1 MLGWIL
7 GYVAN
12 WVDRSRLPAHRGDM
26 TVYRNLDGTTGDKNR
41 SDISNDNNRNNDDG
55 SEDKTTPDSLITI
68 EREGTITIKRDRFGV
83 PHIYGDSIADVVF
96 GQGFAMAQDRLWQL
110 ETVRRV
116 SHGRLSEIVGPEA
129 LEIDQLMRTLRFT
142 HCGRRDMAEIAD
154 EAERR
159 YIRSFVCG
167 INAYI
172 QSRYYR
178 RPVEFVLLGIT
189 AEPWTLVDCAAI
201 LRLLSFQLNRGFQVK
216 ITNIALRDALSKCIG
231 SPAATTDGDGDDRR
245 DILEGLRFAFND
257 SLPPWREGSD
267 RTTTTV
273 LPKGVI
279 EANEVD
285 WDRLKST
292 VDMLP
297 PQDQGSNA
305 YAISGK
311 HTTTGKPIL
320 ASDPHLAVSN
330 PNVWYENHLVCRNE
344 GLDCMGVTM
353 VGSYGVSIGSSTFCS
368 WGITLAFADMFDVY
382 VEEVKRVD
390 RTVGDGEGGEEWSC
404 RFQDEWVPLETIR
417 ETIKIKGKPDH
428 THVIRIVPHHGPI
441 ISGLVQSIA
450 TKKQTEHTGKDVEQV
465 QKEFSLRASYMEP
478 LQRYKGKNVMDA
490 FIGMNMAK
498 SWSEW
503 RESVRRLEPT
513 SLSVVYADVDGN
525 IAYQCSGNVPNRQH
539 FVEKLKGRELHNL
552 PLDGTSGEYEWNG
565 HIPWEEMPYSL
576 NPERGYIVSCN
587 NKLVD
592 EQSYK
597 YADSFG
603 NLYVSSYR
611 AERISMLIDGYIAG
625 GRKMSVQEARD
636 IQKDVLDLSAK
647 ELMDVIREEL
657 MKIDEN
663 HELFK
668 QRSDVSYEMIDK
680 VRETLLSWDHCFD
693 VNSSGAT
700 IFTVLKEHML
710 RNVMNTSFDG
720 VGDTL
725 MGMALGA
732 GSPQPVIVD
741 TEYLQNQSAILLHM
755 INLSRDMPTEKTF
768 IGRAGGLPMLLVRS
782 LMDAVIRIRSI
793 LGLANS
799 ARTYWLSF
807 GRRRRL
813 SPEKEIEIH
822 WRWGN
827 IHKIV
832 WKHAFSDKIP
842 AFTREGE
849 LQGGSNTVSLAEYLP
864 SSGNFNANT
873 VPSMRMVIDLANI
886 KHNSKIVIHPGNS
899 GHLASPHYDDMIEPF
914 LNGLY
919 HPMYFSD
926 SDIDQHCEGTLV
938 LQTKITSN

>member
-12 WVDRSRLPAHRGDM
+12 WVDRSRLPANRGNM
-26 TVYRNLDGTTGDKNR
+26 TVLRDLHHDGDDNNNNN
-41 SDISNDNNRNNDDG
+41 NDNNGRGIDG
-55 SEDKTTPDSLITI
+55 SDRTMEDKSTPDPLITI
-68 EREGTITIKRDRFGV
+68 EAEDATITIKRDRFGV
-83 PHIYGDSIADVVF
+83 PHIYGDTIADVVF

-142 HCGRRDMAEIAD
+142 HCGKRDMAEITD
-154 EAERR
+154 VAERR
-159 YIRSFVCG
+159 YMRSFVCG

-178 RPVEFVLLGIT
+178 RPVEFLLLGI
-189 AEPWTLVDCAAI
+189 AVEPWTLVDCAAI

-216 ITNIALRDALSKCIG
+216 ITNITLRDALSKCIG
-231 SPAATTDGDGDDRR
+231 ADGDGDNNDNRR

-257 SLPPWREGSD
+257 SLPPWREDSD
-267 RTTTTV
+267 RMTTTV

-279 EANEVD
+279 EANEID
-285 WDRLKST
+285 WARLRST

-297 PQDQGSNA
+297 PQNQGSNA

-311 HTTTGKPIL
+311 HTATGKPIL

-330 PNVWYENHLVCRNE
+330 PSIWYENHLVCRNE

-390 RTVGDGEGGEEWSC
+390 QTSGEGAEWSC

-450 TKKQTEHTGKDVEQV
+450 TKNQAEGANEDGQV
-465 QKEFSLRASYMEP
+465 QKEFSLRATFMEP

-490 FIGMNMAK
+490 FIGMNVAK

-539 FVEKLKGRELHNL
+539 FVDKLKDRELHNL

-565 HIPWEEMPYSL
+565 HIPWEDMPYAL

-611 AERISMLIDGYIAG
+611 AERISMLIDEYIAD
-625 GRKMSVQEARD
+625 GRKISVQEARD

-647 ELMDVIREEL
+647 ELMDVIREDL
-657 MKIDEN
+657 VKIDES
-663 HELFK
+663 HELFN
-668 QRSDVSYEMIDK
+668 QRNDVGYEMIDK
-680 VRETLLSWDHCFD
+680 AREALLSWNHCFD

-710 RNVMNTSFDG
+710 RNVMNASFDD
-720 VGDTL
+720 VGNTL

-732 GSPQPVIVD
+732 GFPQPVVVD

-755 INLSRDMPTEKTF
+755 IHLSRDMPMEKTF
-768 IGRAGGLPMLLVRS
+768 IGRAGGLSMLLIRS
-782 LMDAVIRIRSI
+782 LMDAIVRIRSI
-793 LGLANS
+793 RGITNGTRS
-799 ARTYWLSF
+799 SWLPF
-807 GRRRRL
+807 GRRQQL
-813 SPEKEIEIH
+813 SPEKEIAIH

-827 IHKIV
+827 VHKIV

-873 VPSMRMVIDLANI
+873 VPSCRMVIDLANI
-886 KHNSKIVIHPGNS
+886 KHNSKIIIHPGNS
-899 GHLASPHYDDMIEPF
+899 GHLASFFYDDMIEPF

-919 HPMYFSD
+919 HPMYFDD

-938 LQTKITSN
+938 LRTRITRK